1 MVMKGSPPAALCKSY
16 PTIGTVCKP
25 LMKLCDR
32 TGWLAINVALNIVE
46 FAYPVERLAGDLGLV

>member
-1 MVMKGSPPAALCKSY
+1 MKGSTPAVLCKSY
-16 PTIGTVCKP
+16 SAIGTVWKP
-25 LMKLCDR
+25 PMKICDR

>member
-1 MVMKGSPPAALCKSY
+1 MK
-16 PTIGTVCKP
+16 I
-25 LMKLCDR
+25 CDR

>member
-1 MVMKGSPPAALCKSY
+1 MAMKGFPPADLYKSY
-16 PTIGTVCKP
+16 SAIETVCKP